1 MKKKRIEI
9 RQFVE
14 RLEQIQVRMNE
25 ITDLCEKENRA
36 RNDAENTEF
45 ETLRRESGI
54 INARIQ
60 AANVNGGFV
69 DVTDQAAA
77 FDSFLRSATQNGT
90 QSVNSQVLKRDFV
103 GQTVANSVAAVPLT
117 IGDIVKPLEAG
128 LIYDKVGIPLLTGLQ
143 GEYCWP
149 VVGTVEASI
158 ADEAVE
164 LADSKIDIEALK
176 PTPVR
181 LGISIDVTNQTIN
194 QTTGIVLQ
202 IVQQQMPLAVARLI
216 NRCMFIT
223 STTAKGYNKKFHGP
237 FVDCKNKVTFAAD
250 VPTYKE
256 LLQMRGKV
264 FAEGV
269 ENDGTGAYIMNAE
282 TAAILE
288 ATPRDTGSG
297 LMIIED
303 GKIGG
308 FPVFQTSHIDGIGFG
323 VWGLDPLG
331 QVGDIR
337 FIVDPYSKA
346 GADVTRLTV
355 NADWSMSTL
364 RKEAFVLGSFPQKL

>member
-9 RQFVE
+9 RQHVE
-14 RLEQIQVRMNE
+14 RLEQIQIRMNE
-25 ITDLCEKENRA
+25 ITDLCVKENRV
-36 RNDAENTEF
+36 RSDAENTEF
-45 ETLRRESGI
+45 EALRRESGI

-60 AANVNGGFV
+60 AANVNGGFIE
-69 DVTDQAAA
+69 VTDQVEA
-77 FDSFLRSATQNGT
+77 FDTFLRSIVGNGSHQINNTQI
-90 QSVNSQVLKRDFV
+90 LKREFV
-103 GQTVANSVAAVPLT
+103 GQSTANSGAAIPLT

-149 VVGTVEASI
+149 VVGNVEASI
-158 ADEAVE
+158 ADEGVE
-164 LADSKIDIEALK
+164 LADSKIDIDALK
-176 PTPVR
+176 PNPVR
-181 LGISIDVTNQTIN
+181 LGITIDVTNQTIN

-202 IVQQQMPLAVARLI
+202 IVQSQMPLAVARLI

-223 STTAKGYNKKFHGP
+223 SKTAKGYNEKFHGP
-237 FVDCKNKVTFAAD
+237 FVDCKNKMTFAAGT
-250 VPTYKE
+250 PTYKE

-288 ATPRDTGSG
+288 ATPRDQGSG
-297 LMIIED
+297 LMIIEE

-323 VWGLDPLG
+323 VWGLEPLG
-331 QVGDIR
+331 QFGDIR
-337 FIVDPYSKA
+337 FIVDPYTKA
-346 GADVTRLTV
+346 NADVTKLTV

-364 RKEAFVLGSFPQKL
+364 RKEAFILGSFPKL

>member
-9 RQFVE
+9 RQFAE

-90 QSVNSQVLKRDFV
+90 QAVNSQVLKRDFV
-103 GQTVANSVAAVPLT
+103 GQTVANSAAAVPLT

-128 LIYDKVGIPLLTGLQ
+128 LIYDKIGIPLLTGLQ

-164 LADSKIDIEALK
+164 LADSKIDVEALK

-250 VPTYKE
+250 TPTYKE

-288 ATPRDTGSG
+288 ATPRDAGSG

-323 VWGLDPLG
+323 VWGLEPLG
-331 QVGDIR
+331 QFGDIR

-364 RKEAFVLGSFPQKL
+364 RKEAFVLGSFPQK

>member
-1 MKKKRIEI
+1 MKKEKIEI
-9 RQFVE
+9 RQYVA
-14 RLEQIQVRMNE
+14 RLEQIQVRMNA
-25 ITDLCEKENRA
+25 ITDLCEKENRE
-36 RNDAENTEF
+36 RNAAENTEF
-45 ETLRRESGI
+45 ETLRRESAI

-69 DVTDQAAA
+69 EVPDRAAA
-77 FDSFLRSATQNGT
+77 FDAYLRSAINGGK
-90 QSVNSQVLKRDFV
+90 VDQVLHRDFV
-103 GQTVANSVAAVPLT
+103 GQTTANSAAAVPLT

-128 LIYDKVGIPLLTGLQ
+128 LIYDKVGIPILTGLA
-143 GEYCWP
+143 GSYCWP
-149 VVGTVEASI
+149 VVGNVEASI
-158 ADEAVE
+158 GTEGVALTDTE
-164 LADSKIDIEALK
+164 IDIDALK
-176 PTPVR
+176 PETVK

-216 NRCMFIT
+216 NRCLFVT
-223 STTAKGYNKKFHGP
+223 KTTAQGYNAKFHGP
-237 FVDCKNKVTFAAD
+237 FVGNTANFEFAAET
-250 VPTYKE
+250 PTYKE

-264 FAEGV
+264 FGKGV
-269 ENDGTGAYIMNAE
+269 ENDGTGAYVMTAE
-282 TAAILE
+282 MAAILE

-323 VWGLDPLG
+323 IWGLEPLG
-331 QVGDIR
+331 QFGEMR
-337 FIVDPYSKA
+337 FIVDPYTKSN
-346 GADVTRLTV
+346 ADVTRLTL

-364 RKEAFVLGSFPQKL
+364 RKEAFILGTIPA

>member
-9 RQFVE
+9 RQFAE

-237 FVDCKNKVTFAAD
+237 FVDCKNKVTFADD

-288 ATPRDTGSG
+288 ATPRDPGSG

-323 VWGLDPLG
+323 VWGLEPLG
-331 QVGDIR
+331 QFGDIR

-355 NADWSMSTL
+355 NAEWSMSTL

>member
-250 VPTYKE
+250 VPTYKNFC
-256 LLQMRGKV
+256 RC
-264 FAEGV
+264 V
-269 ENDGTGAYIMNAE
+269 EKFSPKAWRMTEQA
-282 TAAILE
+282 
-288 ATPRDTGSG
+288 
-297 LMIIED
+297 
-303 GKIGG
+303 
-308 FPVFQTSHIDGIGFG
+308 HI
-323 VWGLDPLG
+323 
-331 QVGDIR
+331 
-337 FIVDPYSKA
+337 S
-346 GADVTRLTV
+346 
-355 NADWSMSTL
+355 
-364 RKEAFVLGSFPQKL
+364 